1 VAIEATFSILPAQE
15 WYCVVLTATSRARV
29 PKKGEEMDAH
39 KINEK
44 RANTI

>member
-1 VAIEATFSILPAQE
+1 MKDILIYVA
-15 WYCVVLTATSRARV
+15 CVLTATSRARV
-29 PKKGEEMDAH
+29 PKKGEENDAH